1 MEYGPQGTRTASRM
15 MNETAVEGT
24 GRKEPAQVPLGD
36 RMHSGKLRAKGTRAD
51 PSHVPHL
58 LPTGCRRAILETL
71 YVSTA
76 LKQVSEI
83 VPIRRAGV

>member
-36 RMHSGKLRAKGTRAD
+36 RMHSGKLRAKQTD
-51 PSHVPHL
+51 PLPCAASASH
-58 LPTGCRRAILETL
+58 
-71 YVSTA
+71 
-76 LKQVSEI
+76 
-83 VPIRRAGV
+83 GV

>member
-36 RMHSGKLRAKGTRAD
+36 RMHSGKLRAKQT
-51 PSHVPHL
+51 PSHVLHL